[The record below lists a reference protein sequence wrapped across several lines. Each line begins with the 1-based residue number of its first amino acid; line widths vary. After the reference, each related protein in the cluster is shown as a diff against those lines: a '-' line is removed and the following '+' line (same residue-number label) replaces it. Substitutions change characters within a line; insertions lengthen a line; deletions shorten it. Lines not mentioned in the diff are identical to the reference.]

1 MAAKKKNVIQKTF
14 TVPQLAVE
22 TRRLA
27 RVIQMDSLGR
37 YVSNGPASLNTK
49 TKKGFEVKYSF
60 TGGTLSQ
67 GVAKPGAQPGQTKP
81 VASSSGTSLS
91 GVTIEIAQD
100 LTHPN
105 FMGFTYP
112 GQSDMRD
119 IAKTILHEQ
128 VHAAIF
134 EFRANNVQDPASL
147 VQGYD
152 QALVAASKF
161 LATNAT
167 LGAQLTQT
175 QFPGNQFGPPAELD
189 AVDEWFA
196 SRLELKSVGFVEPP
210 VHLASRYVSSVLKQ
224 PAASGSSAFTVQAQ
238 MLGDLFAALDA
249 ANIV

>member
-100 LTHPN
+100 LTK
-105 FMGFTYP
+105 M
-112 GQSDMRD
+112 
-119 IAKTILHEQ
+119 Q
-128 VHAAIF
+128 V
-134 EFRANNVQDPASL
+134 D
-147 VQGYD
+147 
-152 QALVAASKF
+152 
-161 LATNAT
+161 TN
-167 LGAQLTQT
+167 
-175 QFPGNQFGPPAELD
+175 
-189 AVDEWFA
+189 VDE
-196 SRLELKSVGFVEPP
+196 SDVGNIAVGQKA
-210 VHLASRYVSSVLKQ
+210 V
-224 PAASGSSAFTVQAQ
+224 FTV
-238 MLGDLFAALDA
+238 DSYPDA
-249 ANIV
+249 TFHGVVADVRKAPIIT